1 MKIISLKKPLQIG
14 LCNKASSNYQAASTT
29 EIVASPLTTLQA
41 ELPAADFARVLAD
54 LGFNLNEDVTT
65 FDPIA
70 EGTDEQKAAV
80 FVLQQIFTKLESS
93 GLTLTQAAQAIQTA
107 SASTPLLTDSGVNSD
122 TVSAVFTAAIASTN
136 DTKVKEALTEN
147 KTNLEAVTSIV
158 NTALTSAGSTVN
170 LEDYLTGNPVIIGA
184 LQDNIAA
191 ASYSELSV
199 ANKNVQDIINSRSD
213 ARLSVDKGALD
224 SLAQV
229 TFNLN
234 KAATGTDSIK
244 LAFQATAAIGQNG
257 QPETLTAYISNVK
270 VSFDNT
276 TAISKIMIP
285 KGTMIEIAT
294 TLANVPKGSF
304 TVAEDT
310 EFLGDSIALTD
321 LIVAFPVLSQPY
333 TNYKNLIV
341 SSNLVNAD
349 VSVFIAPSVYPV
361 SASLGLDLGKFSIPN
376 KPATAFSG
384 FTSTGY
390 FVIQ

>member
-1 MKIISLKKPLQIG
+1 M
-14 LCNKASSNYQAASTT
+14 
-29 EIVASPLTTLQA
+29 
-41 ELPAADFARVLAD
+41 
-54 LGFNLNEDVTT
+54 
-65 FDPIA
+65 
-70 EGTDEQKAAV
+70 
-80 FVLQQIFTKLESS
+80 QQSH
-93 GLTLTQAAQAIQTA
+93 
-107 SASTPLLTDSGVNSD
+107 
-122 TVSAVFTAAIASTN
+122 
-136 DTKVKEALTEN
+136 
-147 KTNLEAVTSIV
+147 
-158 NTALTSAGSTVN
+158 

-349 VSVFIAPSVYPV
+349 VSVFIAPSVAN
-361 SASLGLDLGKFSIPN
+361 SNMRCDSLKSLMIINKLSKFL
-376 KPATAFSG
+376 
-384 FTSTGY
+384 
-390 FVIQ
+390 